1 MSDKITT
8 EQALQTLIA
17 LHDREAAGDETITL
31 KEWQNAI
38 NASKKAL
45 NIK

>member
-1 MSDKITT
+1 MSEKLTP
-8 EQALQTLIA
+8 EQALQAIIA
-17 LHDREAAGDETITL
+17 LHDRESAGDETITL

-45 NIK
+45 NNK